1 MAALF
6 QDPYT
11 LAFCVATFLVAGTI
25 KGVLGIGLPATAIAL
40 LTLVMDPTEAIPV
53 MVLPIIA
60 TNIQQFFFT
69 PHRAETARAY
79 GWIAVALVVSI
90 FVTALFITRM
100 SQSFL
105 VIAIGVVMCV
115 FAVHALSGFRIPVG
129 RGPMW
134 QIGVGLTA
142 GVCGGLSA
150 IWAPPIAM
158 YLLSLNVSR
167 DRFVSG
173 CGFLFLVGSVPLAA
187 GLTASGVLNSRTMAL
202 SMVALVV
209 SIIAFRLGAALRSRL
224 ANDTFRKAVLIAFLV
239 FGARLIVTGVT
250 R

>member
-1 MAALF
+1 
-6 QDPYT
+6 
-11 LAFCVATFLVAGTI
+11 
-25 KGVLGIGLPATAIAL
+25 
-40 LTLVMDPTEAIPV
+40 
-53 MVLPIIA
+53 
-60 TNIQQFFFT
+60 
-69 PHRAETARAY
+69 
-79 GWIAVALVVSI
+79 
-90 FVTALFITRM
+90 
-100 SQSFL
+100 FL

-129 RGPMW
+129 RGPMS

-173 CGFLFLVGSVPLAA
+173 CGFLFLVGSLPLAA
-187 GLTASGVLNSRTMAL
+187 GLTVSGVLNSRTMAL

-209 SIIAFRLGAALRSRL
+209 SILAFRLGAALRSRL
-224 ANDTFRKAVLIAFLV
+224 ANDTFRKAALIAFLV
-239 FGARLIVTGVT
+239 FGARPIVTGVT
-250 R
+250 RSDASRLGSRPPCDTPKPASPTAFDLLQVPVPEPAVRVFKCSRQRHRVAQRASRHSRLQRSVVF